1 MKGTAEMTFLDHLE
15 ELRWR
20 IVKALAGVI
29 VGAIVVFIFMDPVFA
44 ILLRPATELDVPP
57 DLQVLKVQGMF
68 LLKWGIALVGGLV
81 LALPVV
87 TYQIWRFVAPGLL
100 ENERRYALPVIV
112 FSFLA
117 FSAGIL
123 FAYYVIIPFSLE
135 FFTSMGYVDVRN
147 NFSINYYFSYV
158 LWVLVA
164 AGLVFELP
172 VLVVILSSIGLVTP
186 AFMRHYR
193 RHAWVAI
200 VVLSALIT
208 PPDPMSLLMMALPL
222 VVLYETSIFLSHL
235 FAPKI

>member
-1 MKGTAEMTFLDHLE
+1 MKGTAEMSFLDHLE